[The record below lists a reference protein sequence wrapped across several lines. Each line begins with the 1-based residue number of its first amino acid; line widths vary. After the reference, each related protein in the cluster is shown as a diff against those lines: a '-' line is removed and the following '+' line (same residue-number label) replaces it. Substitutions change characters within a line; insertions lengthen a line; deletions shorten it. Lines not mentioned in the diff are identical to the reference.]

1 MRSLDDL
8 ALFVAIVDAGS
19 LVAAAR
25 AEGLPKS
32 SVTRRLAGLEAR
44 VQARLLQRSTRQ
56 LSLTEAGRRLYERLR
71 PVIVAARAAES
82 ELMSGAPEPEGV
94 LRITATGAF
103 GRLFI
108 APLLG
113 TFLKQ
118 HRRLT
123 AELLL
128 LDRSVNLI
136 DEGFDLAIR
145 MGPLA
150 DSGLVSRKLASIER
164 VLCAAPDHLTGGAP
178 ITTVADLRQVDGLV
192 TIEGNRWTFHSADG
206 VVTIKP
212 RVRFSTNQLE
222 VLHAAALS
230 GCGVAVL
237 PRFLIEADLQIGRL
251 VRVLPDIGLAP
262 GNVHALWPSNQ
273 NLPARTRAFI
283 EFAAE
288 KLSDPTLLQR
298 SMAGVAER

>member
-1 MRSLDDL
+1 MSSLDDL
-8 ALFVAIVDAGS
+8 ALFVAIVEGGS
-19 LVAAAR
+19 LAAAAR
-25 AEGLPKS
+25 SEGLPKS
-32 SVTRRLAGLEAR
+32 SVTRRLAGLETR

-71 PVIVAARAAES
+71 PVVAAARAAES
-82 ELMSGAPEPEGV
+82 ELMSEAPEPEGV

-150 DSGLVSRKLASIER
+150 DSGLVARKLADIER
-164 VLCAAPDHLTGGAP
+164 VLCAAPAHLAGSAP
-178 ITTVADLRQVDGLV
+178 ITEVDDLRRVDGLV
-192 TIEGNRWTFHSADG
+192 TTEGNRWKFQVGGQA
-206 VVTIKP
+206 VTIKP
-212 RVRFSTNQLE
+212 RVRLSANQLE
-222 VLHAAALS
+222 VLHAAVLG

-237 PRFLIEADLQIGRL
+237 PKFLVETDLRGGRL
-251 VRVLPDIGLAP
+251 VRMLPDVSVVP
-262 GNVHALWPSNQ
+262 GAAHAVWPSSQ
-273 NLPARTRAFI
+273 NLPTRTRAFI
-283 EFAAE
+283 EFAA
-288 KLSDPTLLQR
+288 KNISNAALLQ
-298 SMAGVAER
+298 SLLMDERER

>member
-1 MRSLDDL
+1 
-8 ALFVAIVDAGS
+8 
-19 LVAAAR
+19 
-25 AEGLPKS
+25 
-32 SVTRRLAGLEAR
+32 
-44 VQARLLQRSTRQ
+44 
-56 LSLTEAGRRLYERLR
+56 LYERLR
-71 PVIVAARAAES
+71 PVVAAARAAES
-82 ELMSGAPEPEGV
+82 ELMSEAPEPEGV

-108 APLLG
+108 APLLS

-150 DSGLVSRKLASIER
+150 DSALVARKLADIER
-164 VLCAAPDHLTGGAP
+164 VLCAAPAYFSGGAP
-178 ITTVADLRQVDGLV
+178 ITKVEDLRQVDGLV
-192 TIEGNRWTFHSADG
+192 TTEGNRWRFQVGGQA
-206 VVTIKP
+206 VTIKP
-212 RVRFSTNQLE
+212 RVRLSTNQLE
-222 VLHAAALS
+222 VLYAAVVG

-237 PRFLIEADLQIGRL
+237 PTFLIAADLDAGRL
-251 VRVLPDIGLAP
+251 VRMLPGVSVVP
-262 GNVHALWPSNQ
+262 GAAHAVWPSSQ

-283 EFAAE
+283 EFAAG
-288 KLSDPTLLQR
+288 KLSGPTTLQ
-298 SMAGVAER
+298 SPTTGDTER